1 MRREERTDK
10 QKRVK
15 IRGDKEKRA
24 GGEERKKKRT

>member
-15 IRGDKEKRA
+15 IRGNKEKRP